1 MSQTQISQAPSGEG
15 KPALEE
21 LKSGK
26 EKLVLLNALVTN
38 PYIPMLLKTTPTTI
52 NEVRELV
59 KRKSIESYI
68 GHEATARVLS
78 QLLEADVP
86 VSRAMYKPLPGD
98 IAVVARLKKRLEK
111 PEDIKNVS
119 IDDLEFIIVEYYRA

>member
-1 MSQTQISQAPSGEG
+1 MS
-15 KPALEE
+15 
-21 LKSGK
+21 

-38 PYIPMLLKTTPTTI
+38 PYIPMLLKTRPASI
-52 NEVRELV
+52 DEVKELM
-59 KRKSIESYI
+59 RGKSIESYI

-78 QLLEADVP
+78 HLLEADVP